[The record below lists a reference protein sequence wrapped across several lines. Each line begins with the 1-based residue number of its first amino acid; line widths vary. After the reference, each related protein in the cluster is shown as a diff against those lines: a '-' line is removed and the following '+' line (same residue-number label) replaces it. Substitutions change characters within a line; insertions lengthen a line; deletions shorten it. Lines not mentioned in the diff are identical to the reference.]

1 MCEHM
6 LSPYQNM
13 YRTLR
18 SLWVH
23 LHVCFNLVT
32 TTTSANLFSL
42 NLIFPQCYL
51 HFGLWC
57 PFMSVWIYDWNNLEE
72 KQKSINLLKRSL
84 CEQWA
89 WNNHIYSSW
98 LTVWSLVY
106 FVDMKFFYS
115 LIEIKY
121 RLANIS
127 LRVFIWY
134 ALIFHADCGKPHS
147 LSPTTYNYF
156 MGNDGLTPSIDK

>member
-57 PFMSVWIYDWNNLEE
+57 PFMSVWIYNWNNLEE

-106 FVDMKFFYS
+106 FLDMKNFTHS
-115 LIEIKY
+115 LRSNIGSQ
-121 RLANIS
+121 IS
-127 LRVFIWY
+127 LFRYCIDISRRLWEIPFI
-134 ALIFHADCGKPHS
+134 IP
-147 LSPTTYNYF
+147 
-156 MGNDGLTPSIDK
+156 NDLQLFYGQWWFNSIYR

>member
-72 KQKSINLLKRSL
+72 KQKSINLLKHSL

-106 FVDMKFFYS
+106 FLDMKNFTHS
-115 LIEIKY
+115 LRSNIGSQ
-121 RLANIS
+121 IS
-127 LRVFIWY
+127 LFRYSFDMHWY
-134 ALIFHADCGKPHS
+134 FTQIV
-147 LSPTTYNYF
+147 
-156 MGNDGLTPSIDK
+156 GNPIHYSQRLTIILWAMMV